1 METAMTFTARQ
12 IGSLVLRVQDA
23 FLDSP
28 TLQVTLPQAQRAF
41 GMDAFTCHAVL
52 GALVDGHVLART
64 PEGVYTRQFPRQAH
78 AA

>member
-1 METAMTFTARQ
+1 MTFTARQ

-28 TLQVTLPQAQRAF
+28 MLHVTLPQAQREF

-52 GALVDGHVLART
+52 DALVDAHVLARA
-64 PEGVYTRQFPRQAH
+64 PGGVYARHVPPQAH

>member
-1 METAMTFTARQ
+1 MTFTARQ

-28 TLQVTLPQAQRAF
+28 TLQVTLPQAQREF

-52 GALVDGHVLART
+52 GALVDAHVLART
-64 PEGVYTRQFPRQAH
+64 RDGVYLRHFPRQAY